1 MIGDRRHRI
10 EVDGLAVGAERG
22 DQFVMDDL
30 DHHLAGRDRLDD
42 GGADRLLADAIGEAS
57 DDLER
62 DVGLE
67 QRAAHL
73 AHRGVDVLLGQRT
86 APRQTI
92 EYPTK
97 LFRQIVEQCRCPVV
111 LPLQALPSSP
121 LSYPRR
127 RGSSTPQ
134 PLGSTELPLAILDH
148 PLSRAMTT

>member
-10 EVDGLAVGAERG
+10 EVDGLAVGAKRR

-42 GGADRLLADAIGEAS
+42 GGADRLLADAVDEAS

-62 DVGLE
+62 NVGFQ

-73 AHRGVDVLLGQRT
+73 AHRGVDVGFGQRT
-86 APRQTI
+86 AARQPI

-97 LFRQIVEQCRCPVV
+97 PFRQIVEQCRCPVA
-111 LPLQALPSSP
+111 ALAGAAKFTTVI
-121 LSYPRR
+121 PRESGVIQYR
-127 RGSSTPQ
+127 REL
-134 PLGSTELPLAILDH
+134 LGSAERPLAILDT
-148 PLSRAMTT
+148 PAFAG